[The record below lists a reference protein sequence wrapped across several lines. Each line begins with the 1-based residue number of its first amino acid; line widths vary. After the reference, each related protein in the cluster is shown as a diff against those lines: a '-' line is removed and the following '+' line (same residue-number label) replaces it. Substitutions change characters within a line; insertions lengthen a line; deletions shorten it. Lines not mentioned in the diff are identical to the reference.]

1 MQAEELRE
9 FEEKFVTK
17 EQLLLELVEELRG
30 KGPEVRA
37 QLSRLE
43 MFAVGS
49 RPRRRSR
56 RGRWRRGKE
65 RRKGRKGQKH
75 VRVLDEAGCADTYAV
90 PRTG

>member
-49 RPRRRSR
+49 RPRRRVSKRKVAKRKRKKKRKKSKKRTKTCTSSGRSR
-56 RGRWRRGKE
+56 
-65 RRKGRKGQKH
+65 
-75 VRVLDEAGCADTYAV
+75 VC
-90 PRTG
+90 